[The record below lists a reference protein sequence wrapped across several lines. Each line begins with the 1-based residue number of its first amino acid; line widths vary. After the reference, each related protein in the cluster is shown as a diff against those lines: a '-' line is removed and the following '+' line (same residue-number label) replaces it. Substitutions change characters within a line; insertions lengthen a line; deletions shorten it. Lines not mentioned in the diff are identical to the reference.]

1 MNKILVFFALIF
13 CFSLTSNLLAQD
25 QVAAMKKHYNIFSSN
40 ENEDLTLFE
49 QALTNYSEL
58 DQFRFFNQRRTIKF
72 SGTNVSIELFSANE
86 LLTDYG
92 KEVAPL
98 TIMPGTFYKPVD
110 FMITDN
116 DEILTVYPLFMKQ
129 DPIKY

>member
-1 MNKILVFFALIF
+1 MF
-13 CFSLTSNLLAQD
+13 CFFLTSNLLAQD
-25 QVAAMKKHYNIFSSN
+25 QVEVMKKHYNIFSSN

-58 DQFRFFNQRRTIKF
+58 DQFRFLNQRRTIKF

-92 KEVAPL
+92 KVIAPL
-98 TIMPGTFYKPVD
+98 TIMPGTFYKPLD
-110 FMITDN
+110 FMITNN

-129 DPIKY
+129 DPIQY

>member
-1 MNKILVFFALIF
+1 
-13 CFSLTSNLLAQD
+13 
-25 QVAAMKKHYNIFSSN
+25 MKKHYNIFSSN

-58 DQFRFFNQRRTIKF
+58 DQFRFLNQRRTIKF

-92 KEVAPL
+92 KVIAPL

-116 DEILTVYPLFMKQ
+116 DEILTVFPLFMKQ
-129 DPIKY
+129 DPIQY

>member
-1 MNKILVFFALIF
+1 MNKILVFLALMF

-25 QVAAMKKHYNIFSSN
+25 QVEVMKKHYNIFSSN

-58 DQFRFFNQRRTIKF
+58 DQFRFLNQRRTIKF

-92 KEVAPL
+92 KVIAPL
-98 TIMPGTFYKPVD
+98 TIMPGTFYKPLD
-110 FMITDN
+110 FMITNN

-129 DPIKY
+129 DPIQY

>member
-1 MNKILVFFALIF
+1 MNNILVFFALIF
-13 CFSLTSNLLAQD
+13 CFSLTSNILAQD
-25 QVAAMKKHYNIFSSN
+25 QVVAMKKHYNIFSSN

-58 DQFRFFNQRRTIKF
+58 DQFRFLNQRRTIKF

-92 KEVAPL
+92 KVIAPL

-116 DEILTVYPLFMKQ
+116 DEILTVFPLFMKQ
-129 DPIKY
+129 DPIQY

>member
-1 MNKILVFFALIF
+1 MF

-25 QVAAMKKHYNIFSSN
+25 QVEVMKKHYNIFSSN

-58 DQFRFFNQRRTIKF
+58 DQFRFLNQRRTIKF

-92 KEVAPL
+92 KVIAPL
-98 TIMPGTFYKPVD
+98 TIMPGTFYKPLD
-110 FMITDN
+110 FMITNN

-129 DPIKY
+129 DPIQY

>member
-25 QVAAMKKHYNIFSSN
+25 QVVAMKKHYNIFSSI

-58 DQFRFFNQRRTIKF
+58 DQFRFLNQRRTIKF

-86 LLTDYG
+86 LLLDYG
-92 KEVAPL
+92 KDIAPL
-98 TIMPGTFYKPVD
+98 TIIPGTFYKPVD
-110 FMITDN
+110 FMITNN
-116 DEILTVYPLFMKQ
+116 DEFLTVYPLFVKQ
-129 DPIKY
+129 DPIQY

>member
-25 QVAAMKKHYNIFSSN
+25 QVAVMKKHYNIFSSN

-58 DQFRFFNQRRTIKF
+58 DQFRFLNQRRTIKF
-72 SGTNVSIELFSANE
+72 SGTNVSIELFSAIE
-86 LLTDYG
+86 LLADYR
-92 KEVAPL
+92 KVIAPL

-110 FMITDN
+110 FMITNN
-116 DEILTVYPLFMKQ
+116 DEFLTVYPLFMKQ
-129 DPIKY
+129 DPIQY

>member
-13 CFSLTSNLLAQD
+13 CFSLTSNLLSQD
-25 QVAAMKKHYNIFSSN
+25 QVKVMKKHYNIFSSN

-58 DQFRFFNQRRTIKF
+58 DQFRFLNQRRTIKF

-92 KEVAPL
+92 KVIAPL

-110 FMITDN
+110 FMITNN
-116 DEILTVYPLFMKQ
+116 DEFLTVYPLFMKQ
-129 DPIKY
+129 DPIQY

>member
-13 CFSLTSNLLAQD
+13 CLSLTSNILAQD
-25 QVAAMKKHYNIFSSN
+25 QVVAMKKHYNIFSTI

-58 DQFRFFNQRRTIKF
+58 DQFRFLNQRRTIKF

-110 FMITDN
+110 FMITNN
-116 DEILTVYPLFMKQ
+116 DELLTVYPLFMKQ

>member
-1 MNKILVFFALIF
+1 MNKILVFFALMF

-25 QVAAMKKHYNIFSSN
+25 QVEVMKKHYNIFSSN

-58 DQFRFFNQRRTIKF
+58 DQFRFLNQRRTIKF

-92 KEVAPL
+92 KVIAPL
-98 TIMPGTFYKPVD
+98 TIMPGTFYKPLD
-110 FMITDN
+110 FMITNN

-129 DPIKY
+129 DPIQY

>member
-1 MNKILVFFALIF
+1 MNKILVFFALMF

-25 QVAAMKKHYNIFSSN
+25 QVEVMKKHYNIFSSN

-58 DQFRFFNQRRTIKF
+58 DQFRFLNQRRTIKF

-86 LLTDYG
+86 LLADYG
-92 KEVAPL
+92 KVIAPL

-129 DPIKY
+129 DPIQY